1 MMSGHGGPD
10 LGGEDLE
17 VKVTVGDKGSLVV
30 VVDILVAVVVD
41 ILLVVVVVVDILVV
55 VVVDILAVE
64 VLIRI
69 ITLMKSSAY
78 PLVDFILD
86 TIYMNKYIQLKV
98 KKIRKRTIL
107 GDLPGGGWLGS

>member
-41 ILLVVVVVVDILVV
+41 ILL

>member
-41 ILLVVVVVVDILVV
+41 ILLVVVDILVV